1 VANPFV
7 QGRLG
12 NEERWMT
19 INTQCAQSGREI
31 RIRFDSE
38 LNLLELEPGSDP
50 MVCIP
55 RVDLLKIKEDS
66 IVDIF

>member
-1 VANPFV
+1 
-7 QGRLG
+7 
-12 NEERWMT
+12 MT
-19 INTQCAQSGREI
+19 INTQCAQSGKEI

-50 MVCIP
+50 LISAP
-55 RVDLLKIKEDS
+55 RVDLLKTKEDS